1 MIAPIPL
8 EEEDNTTRETWAEHQ
23 RRQRSIR
30 LLMMFLMMLILM
42 DGEEPH
48 NRKNSLRGRK
58 KKADKDS
65 GMDEKLWKE
74 RRKLDTML
82 WEAGL
87 QGDRLNKLVELN
99 HGIDE
104 ESNASKWA
112 RDSILNGISKGEDD
126 FEANSTKGDD
136 SRDVQAAKETF
147 ENFQEEERLVYHYPR
162 NATGSYRGEWTRIHS
177 QKSSS
182 TTNPT
187 PISQGKAANSTEMQV
202 LSDEQIIDLLPPNH
216 MGLYLLPPNT
226 RLDEILHKARQQE
239 ANHTTVFE
247 QRLLDSI
254 EMDKPLEVSKDK
266 GSIIIRLY
274 TRAIAGMTEV
284 SLVDGIVTFFDVND
298 RTFTSNMKHLTL
310 RVKGIVLH
318 SLGKVSLVANDDQLR
333 SALVVKNNNIHRKLF
348 EQGLQVALENNVP
361 IQAIRDEALK
371 NNGDLFNKNAG
382 GEEWVDHFDSGDTH
396 ESRNLQNA
404 DGIASNPG
412 TYVGSNPF
420 LPDDKENVLS
430 TTPSNVLRA
439 SPPLT
444 LQNGRECEFQLDFNI
459 TETEWTIAE
468 WRHMHKSLMIG
479 LEKEDPSNANQEK
492 SDKKEKKSKKDKEL
506 LKSQRDDAVVMHML
520 GTISSPQCD
529 FFSNVNVTAVRTDWE
544 QTTSKAIN
552 YCFFMMVTCLAQT
565 VVLLRQLIHSQS
577 QSAAV
582 RVSLIS
588 VGWQTVLDAILCVE
602 HILLCML
609 LQPVS
614 TAFGKFQFPY

>member
-1 MIAPIPL
+1 MIAPIPP
-8 EEEDNTTRETWAEHQ
+8 EEDDTVTRETWAEHQ

-30 LLMMFLMMLILM
+30 VLMMFLMMLILM

-48 NRKNSLRGRK
+48 NRKNALRGRK
-58 KKADKDS
+58 KKVIKDS

-74 RRKLDTML
+74 RRNLDDML

-87 QGDRLNKLVELN
+87 QGDRLNKLIELN
-99 HGIDE
+99 HGNDE

-112 RDSILNGISKGEDD
+112 RDNILNDISKGEDD
-126 FEANSTKGDD
+126 FDANNPKGDD
-136 SRDVQAAKETF
+136 SRDVQAAKDTF
-147 ENFQEEERLVYHYPR
+147 ENFEEEERLVYHYPR
-162 NATGSYRGEWTRIHS
+162 NATGSYRGDWTRIYS
-177 QKSSS
+177 QQSSS

-187 PISQGKAANSTEMQV
+187 PISKGKAVNSTELEV
-202 LSDEQIIDLLPPNH
+202 LSDKQIIDLLPPNH
-216 MGLYLLPPNT
+216 VGLYLLHPNT
-226 RLDEILHKARQQE
+226 RLDEILHKARHKQS
-239 ANHTTVFE
+239 NNTTAFE
-247 QRLLDSI
+247 QRLLDSN
-254 EMDKPLEVSKDK
+254 MDKPLEVSKDE

-284 SLVDGIVTFFDVND
+284 SLVDGVVNLYDVND
-298 RTFTSNMKHLTL
+298 RSFTSNMKHLTL
-310 RVKGIVLH
+310 RVKGVVLH
-318 SLGKVSLVANDDQLR
+318 SLGKVSLVANDGQLR
-333 SALVVKNNNIHRKLF
+333 SALVIKNNNIHRKLL
-348 EQGLQVALENNVP
+348 EQGLQVALDNDVP
-361 IQAIRDEALK
+361 IEAIRDEALK
-371 NNGDLFNKNAG
+371 NNGHLFNENVG
-382 GEEWVDHFDSGDTH
+382 GEEWVDHFDSGDNH
-396 ESRNLQNA
+396 ASRNLESA
-404 DGIASNPG
+404 AGIAPNPG

-420 LPDDKENVLS
+420 LPDDKENILS

-468 WRHMHKSLMIG
+468 WRHMRRSLMIG
-479 LEKEDPSNANQEK
+479 LEKEKPTNANQEE
-492 SDKKEKKSKKDKEL
+492 SEEKEKRSKKGKKL
-506 LKSQRDDAVVMHML
+506 QKSQRDDAVVMHML
-520 GTISSPQCD
+520 GTIRSPQCD

-552 YCFFMMVTCLAQT
+552 YCFFMMITCLLQT

-588 VGWQTVLDAILCVE
+588 VGWHTVLDAILCIE

-609 LQPVS
+609 LQPIS
-614 TAFGKFQFPY
+614 TAFGKFQFP